1 VRLHYKSGV
10 PIAFIEFI
18 VSKLFTY
25 KSLMQLMSQYL
36 TRLPRL
42 PQKTDNLY
50 MVVSELWGIFFKS
63 RKSNKRHEDTEYH
76 NVDV

>member
-1 VRLHYKSGV
+1 
-10 PIAFIEFI
+10 
-18 VSKLFTY
+18 
-25 KSLMQLMSQYL
+25 MSQYL

-50 MVVSELWGIFFKS
+50 MVVCELWGIFFKS